1 MKTRSIMLLMLPLSM
16 LAWSAGLPLLFSSL
30 KPGQDLPKEFRII
43 IVPKL
48 AQNKFSF
55 VADDGKTVLRVDSE
69 GSAGS
74 LGLPLATPAGGTNV
88 LLEWRWKINRMLD
101 KADMRTK
108 AGDDFAARVY
118 VFFDVPMDSLSFVD
132 RSKLRLARMIAG
144 PDVPTAALCYVW
156 DNTHRVGY
164 TQWSPYTNRAR
175 MIVLQSG
182 TSNVE
187 KWMAESRDI
196 AADFRDAFGFD
207 APAVTGVA
215 VGNDTDNTGEHV
227 TTWYGDVSLRKK

>member
-16 LAWSAGLPLLFSSL
+16 LAWGAGLPPLFSSL

-182 TSNVE
+182 GTNIDQWIS
-187 KWMAESRDI
+187 ESRDI
-196 AADFRDAFGFD
+196 ATDFRDAFGFD

-215 VGNDTDNTGEHV
+215 VGNDTDNTGEQV
-227 TTWYGDVSLRKK
+227 STWYGDVSLRKK